1 MALTE
6 EMINAMNIRDKFVR
20 FNDDQNKKLW
30 RNKSNNL
37 VRKGKTTYYKQ
48 LIESNIGNSRKLW
61 DLIKNLARE
70 KSKVSPTTLK
80 DGNIILS
87 NPQDIS
93 DSFHEFFAQIGNS
106 IADSLPDSRNE
117 NNDALF
123 DFINTHTL
131 M

>member
-80 DGNIILS
+80 DCNIILS
-87 NPQDIS
+87 NPQDIC

-117 NNDALF
+117 NNDLLF

>member
-37 VRKGKTTYYKQ
+37 ARKGKTTYYKQ
-48 LIESNIGNSRKLW
+48 LIESNIGNNRKLW

-87 NPQDIS
+87 NPQDIC

-117 NNDALF
+117 NNNALF